1 MSRSFAPLLLY
12 IATVPIMTVAP
23 FRLGGQLVLLCDIV
37 FVLVVLFWLPTAF
50 RENLRPSSFEVL
62 LHFTWWPPWFRPW
75 FPGPATGAL

>member
-37 FVLVVLFWLPTAF
+37 FV
-50 RENLRPSSFEVL
+50 
-62 LHFTWWPPWFRPW
+62 
-75 FPGPATGAL
+75 